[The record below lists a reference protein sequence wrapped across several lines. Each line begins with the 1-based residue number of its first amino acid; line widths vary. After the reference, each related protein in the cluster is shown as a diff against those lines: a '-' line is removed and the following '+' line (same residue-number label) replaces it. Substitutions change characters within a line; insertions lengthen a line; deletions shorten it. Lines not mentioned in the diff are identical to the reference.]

1 MKLKLHEFS
10 LRLRHAFT
18 ISRSSTTVQRT
29 LIVELEQDGKR
40 GYGESV
46 HYPFYGQTI
55 ESMTAAL
62 EAARPLIEATKL
74 QDPAAFWQALQ
85 PALKDHPF
93 AHAAID
99 LAAHDL
105 WGKLNGKRVYE
116 LWGLDPSRNPLTDYT
131 IGIDT
136 IDIMVAKMREFPDWP
151 IYKIK
156 LGTPDDLRI
165 IRELRRH
172 TTAIFRV
179 DANCAWTVEQTLELA
194 PELKSLGVQFIE
206 QPLPR
211 DQDSR
216 MPRLFRECLLPLIA
230 DESCIHESDVAACA
244 GLFHGVNIKLCKCA
258 GLTPARRM
266 IAQAR
271 QLGLKVMVG
280 CMTESSVG
288 ISAIAQL
295 LPLLDFVDMDGAL
308 LLAEDVAQGVTIEK
322 GRIHYP
328 DTPGCGLT
336 LLPSASI

>member
-1 MKLKLHEFS
+1 MKLTLREFS
-10 LRLRHAFT
+10 LRLRHPFT
-18 ISRSSTTVQRT
+18 ISRSTTTVQRT
-29 LIVELEQDGKR
+29 LIVELEQDEQH
-40 GYGESV
+40 GYGESI

-55 ESMTAAL
+55 ESMTAAI
-62 EAARPLIEATKL
+62 ESVRPLIEETKL
-74 QDPAAFWQALQ
+74 QDPAALWKALQ
-85 PALKDHPF
+85 PALKDHSF

-105 WGKLNGKRVYE
+105 WGKLHGKPVYE
-116 LWGLDPSRNPLTDYT
+116 LWGLDIDNNPPTDYT

-136 IDIMVAKMREFPDWP
+136 IENMVAKMAEFPDWP

-156 LGTPDDLRI
+156 LGTPDDLQI

-172 TTAIFRV
+172 TAAIFRV

-211 DQDSR
+211 DDDDK

-230 DESCIHESDVAACA
+230 DESCIHESDVAACV
-244 GLFHGVNIKLCKCA
+244 GRFHGVNIKLCKCA

-266 IAQAR
+266 IGQAR
-271 QLGLKVMVG
+271 RHGLKVMVG
-280 CMTESSVG
+280 CMTETSVG

-308 LLAEDVAQGVTIEK
+308 LLAEDVARGVTIEK
-322 GRIHYP
+322 GRVIYP
-328 DTPGCGLT
+328 YTPGCGLT
-336 LLPSASI
+336 LLP